1 MATTQ
6 TYNRIVL
13 FKVKYCEREIIVRE
27 KEYEVMTSKYLVL
40 LVEIAEILLGSSSSR
55 KSFLFLF

>member
-1 MATTQ
+1 MVTQ
-6 TYNRIVL
+6 TYNRKVL

-27 KEYEVMTSKYLVL
+27 KEHEVMTSKYLVL
-40 LVEIAEILLGSSSSR
+40 LVETAEILLGSSSSR